1 VLNTLAYLL
10 LPRLSGALGITLAA
24 MVLVAL
30 TSEFAIVSALP
41 LVSELAPEARGTVM
55 AVNSALMSAGIMAVS
70 VIAPRLWSSG
80 GLALTTAASTGMV
93 AAAGLLLW
101 QGMRER

>member
-1 VLNTLAYLL
+1 MLNTLAYLL
-10 LPRLSGALGITLAA
+10 LPRLSSALGVTLAA
-24 MVLVAL
+24 LVLVAR

-80 GLALTTAASTGMV
+80 GLAWTTAASAGMV
-93 AAAGLLLW
+93 MGALVLLW
-101 QGMRER
+101 RRTQRD